1 MFSMSYPALSLVCF
15 LIDQLIKGAVRRYP
29 YGEVFFR
36 MPKLLDLVH
45 FGNTGAAFSMFSGR
59 TEIIV
64 WISLL
69 LLAVLA
75 GYFMRSLSLN
85 RSGKIAL
92 SLLIGGALGNMAD
105 RLIYREV
112 TDYIRLSFIAFPV
125 FNFADILITTSVFWL
140 AYELLTGKLDRHS
153 GE

>member
-1 MFSMSYPALSLVCF
+1 M
-15 LIDQLIKGAVRRYP
+15 
-29 YGEVFFR
+29 
-36 MPKLLDLVH
+36 
-45 FGNTGAAFSMFSGR
+45 
-59 TEIIV
+59 
-64 WISLL
+64 
-69 LLAVLA
+69 LA
-75 GYFMRSLSLN
+75 GYLMRSLSLN

-125 FNFADILITTSVFWL
+125 FNFADILITTSVLWL